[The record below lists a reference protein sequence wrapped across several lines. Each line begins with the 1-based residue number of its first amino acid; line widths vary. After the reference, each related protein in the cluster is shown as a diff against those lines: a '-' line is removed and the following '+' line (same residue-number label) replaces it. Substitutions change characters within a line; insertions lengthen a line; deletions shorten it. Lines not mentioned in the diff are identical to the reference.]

1 CSSHLAPKPTPPPA
15 RPHDGLLNNLEPP
28 APAHQEH
35 VLRER
40 QASFEQRP
48 AHNFVYGV
56 VSAHVF
62 ALCYQFA
69 ARVEQTR
76 GVKPTRAPEDRLRA
90 AQRLRQAAEHLRVE
104 PKLWIGPLDV
114 LHAHRFNRGLPT
126 DPAT

>member
-1 CSSHLAPKPTPPPA
+1 MNRLPRRNPTSVSPISRASRTASPDGAETDATTGTP
-15 RPHDGLLNNLEPP
+15 PHDGLLNNLEPP
-28 APAHQEH
+28 VPAHQEH

-76 GVKPTRAPEDRLRA
+76 GV
-90 AQRLRQAAEHLRVE
+90 Q
-104 PKLWIGPLDV
+104 
-114 LHAHRFNRGLPT
+114 
-126 DPAT
+126 